1 MASEP
6 MLFQENNEVIP
17 VETYAEPHIWIR
29 RLVIIDKLAAEAS
42 VLRRVRFR
50 PGINIITTEPRQ
62 PDDTKPV
69 GHSVG
74 KSLLIRLIRYCL
86 GDSQYC
92 TDNLRQKVISK
103 VENAYVLAT
112 FRIARN
118 DWVVARPLGLEF
130 GSRHAWCAQSCHL
143 RDLFTE
149 SRRPY
154 SDFLAA
160 INVATSK
167 CYAEIELPQASR
179 RAEWKDLLG
188 WLCRDQDCHF
198 GHHAEWR
205 YYEAESGPRVLSRED
220 AYLVM
225 RMAMGLLGPEETGL
239 IADHR
244 QRLKQNAAA
253 QKELTE
259 LQPQVD
265 YVESQWRRMI
275 PELARLPLAGS
286 IPDALEEMAQE
297 KQQSLK
303 RLLDAEMTRCREI
316 VDSCHNQANELAKQ
330 QGVVEQELKQ
340 LQADKAAQRAI
351 LEGLQSDAAG
361 QAMQSLGTGGFDCP
375 FYDTQATAFAAGCP
389 GKAALKLPLASPE
402 RTVCIEACRGQITG
416 IETKIRECL
425 TRVGNLDA
433 KVTAAQ
439 KELANAQNTLQQLHE
454 KLPVEIGAWKDRESL
469 AEGLKEARAVL
480 IRKQDELPKFA
491 ARVEESKGLLAASR
505 ERLGKSLNELSRYYT
520 ILLRR
525 TITPDADGKIT
536 VDGNGLHP
544 EPGLSVA
551 DSGTTL
557 REYAD
562 VLSFDVACLT
572 AAICGF
578 GHLPRLWMHDSP
590 RQADSEEQL
599 YHSLLRWLRDLEAS
613 YPNGIK
619 PSFQYILT
627 TTSAPPAE
635 LNAAP
640 YVRLRLHAR
649 QPSGKLLKIDFGK

>member
-1 MASEP
+1 MTSQQ
-6 MLFQENNEVIP
+6 MLFKEDEHVTP
-17 VETYAEPHIWIR
+17 LDAFTEPHIWIR
-29 RLVIIDKLAAEAS
+29 RMVIVDKWAVNATI
-42 VLRRVRFR
+42 LRRVHFR
-50 PGINIITTEPRQ
+50 RGINIITTEPRQ

-92 TDNLRQKVISK
+92 TDNLRKKVVSK
-103 VENAYVLAT
+103 LENAYVLAT
-112 FRIARN
+112 FRIAGN

-179 RAEWKDLLG
+179 RAEWKDMLG

-205 YYEAESGPRVLSRED
+205 YHEAESGPRVLSRED

-244 QRLKQNAAA
+244 QRLKQQADA

-259 LQPQVD
+259 LQPQVN

-275 PELARLPLAGS
+275 PELARSPLAGS

-303 RLLDAEMTRCREI
+303 RLFDAEMNDCRNI

-330 QGVVEQELKQ
+330 RGVVEQELKQ
-340 LQADKAAQRAI
+340 LQTDRVAQQAI

-361 QAMQSLGTGGFDCP
+361 QAMQSLGTGDFDCP

-389 GKAALKLPLASPE
+389 GKTALKLPLASPE
-402 RTVCIEACRGQITG
+402 RTVSIEACRGRITAIEKG
-416 IETKIRECL
+416 IQECL
-425 TRVGNLDA
+425 ARVGNLDA
-433 KVTAAQ
+433 KVTASQ
-439 KELANAQNTLQQLHE
+439 EELTNAQNTLQQLHE
-454 KLPVEIGAWKDRESL
+454 KLPVEIGVWRDRESL
-469 AEGLKEARAVL
+469 AKDLKQARSVL
-480 IRKQDELPKFA
+480 IHKQNELPKLA
-491 ARVEESKGLLAASR
+491 ARVEESTGRLAASR
-505 ERLGKSLNELSRYYT
+505 DRLGKSLNELSRYYT

-572 AAICGF
+572 AAVCGF
-578 GHLPRLWMHDSP
+578 GHLPRFWMHDSP

-599 YHSLLRWLRDLEAS
+599 YHSLLRFLRDLEAS
-613 YPNGIK
+613 YPKGIK

-635 LNAAP
+635 LSAAP